1 MLKRLGFHTQFPQFQ
16 AERAG
21 AMLKEPADGIGGNS
35 WDRMSSR
42 SYGSVYSR
50 TATVMHDLEA
60 QLGSEATA
68 KAFKAYYARWSFR
81 HPSVADLRE
90 TLAEVTGQRA
100 LVARVFAQ
108 KEVGRAS
115 CRGRVCKYV

>member
-1 MLKRLGFHTQFPQFQ
+1 MLKMLGFHTQFPQFQ

-68 KAFKAYYARWSFR
+68 TAFKAYYARWSFR
-81 HPSVADLRE
+81 HPSVADLR
-90 TLAEVTGQRA
+90 APPADVTGPRA
-100 LVARVFAQ
+100 LVERAWTR
-108 KEVGRAS
+108 RAS
-115 CRGRVCKYV
+115 CR